1 MVDLKLEF
9 GAKILERLDQITE
22 DKNLK
27 FNSPKFTKDSA
38 DLVKF
43 LKLKRK

>member
-1 MVDLKLEF
+1 MVELKLDF

-22 DKNLK
+22 DKNT
-27 FNSPKFTKDSA
+27 NSGSPKFTKDPE

-43 LKLKRK
+43 KKKLK